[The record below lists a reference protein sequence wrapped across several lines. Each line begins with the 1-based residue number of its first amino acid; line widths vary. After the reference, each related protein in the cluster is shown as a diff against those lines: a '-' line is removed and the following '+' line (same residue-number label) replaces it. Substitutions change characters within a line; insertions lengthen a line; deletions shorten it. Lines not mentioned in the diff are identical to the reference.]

1 MCRLIHQML
10 RHVASRMVDTE
21 STGGISSTHS
31 GGARVAKRCTAVVV
45 VVAIGLAAIAARRVT
60 AQGAAPARQAAP
72 LPRTAD
78 GKPDLSGIWEVLSK
92 ADYNIEPHSASR
104 LAPASAGIVEGGEL
118 PYKPGMVEKRKANV
132 AARAPADT
140 EAKCYLPGV
149 PRIMYIEHPFQIV
162 QTPDSVLMLFEY
174 VHATRN
180 VFLNSPHLK
189 GPLDW
194 WMGDSR
200 GKWEGDTLVVDA
212 NNFNEETWFDRA
224 GNFHSDALH
233 IVERYTLAD
242 RDHINYTATI
252 DDSKVFT
259 RPWTMNLVFYRHT
272 EPDFRLLD
280 YECYA
285 FALDDVPIV
294 PTN

>member
-1 MCRLIHQML
+1 MG
-10 RHVASRMVDTE
+10 T
-21 STGGISSTHS
+21 
-31 GGARVAKRCTAVVV
+31 
-45 VVAIGLAAIAARRVT
+45 RVT
-60 AQGAAPARQAAP
+60 ALLGFVAVGVLLAGASRVAGQGAA
-72 LPRTAD
+72 LPRTPA

-92 ADYNIEPHSASR
+92 ADYNIEAHSASR
-104 LAPASAGIVEGGEL
+104 LQPASAGIVAGGEL
-118 PYKPGMVEKRKANV
+118 PYRPEMLAKRKQNFD
-132 AARAPADT
+132 ARATADT
-140 EAKCYLPGV
+140 EARCYLPGV
-149 PRIMYIEHPFQIV
+149 PRVMYIQHPFQIV
-162 QTPDSVLMLFEY
+162 QTPDLVLMLFEY

-180 VFLNSPHLK
+180 VFMNRPHLK

-200 GKWEGDTLVVDA
+200 GSWDGDTLVVDA

-233 IVERYTLAD
+233 VVERYTLAD
-242 RDHINYTATI
+242 RDHITYTATI
-252 DDSKVFT
+252 EDPKVFT
-259 RPWTMNLVFYRHT
+259 RPWTITLVFYRHT
-272 EPDFRLLD
+272 EPGFRLLD

>member
-1 MCRLIHQML
+1 MSGHFL
-10 RHVASRMVDTE
+10 RGTHVRRRFTGLLAS
-21 STGGISSTHS
+21 I
-31 GGARVAKRCTAVVV
+31 VVGV
-45 VVAIGLAAIAARRVT
+45 LVIGTSHAAG
-60 AQGAAPARQAAP
+60 QGAAI
-72 LPRTAD
+72 PRTPA
-78 GKPDLSGIWEVLSK
+78 GKPDFSGIWEVLSK

-104 LAPASAGIVEGGEL
+104 LQPASAGIVAGGEL
-118 PYKPGMVEKRKANV
+118 PYKPEMLAKRKQNFD
-132 AARAPADT
+132 ARATADT

-149 PRIMYIEHPFQIV
+149 PRVMYIQHPFQIV
-162 QTPDSVLMLFEY
+162 QTPDLVLMLFEY

-180 VFLNSPHLK
+180 VFMNSPHLK

-200 GKWEGDTLVVDA
+200 GSWDGDTLVIDV

-233 IVERYTLAD
+233 VVERYTLAD
-242 RDHINYTATI
+242 RDHITYAATI
-252 DDSKVFT
+252 EDPKVFT
-259 RPWTMNLVFYRHT
+259 RPWTINLVFYRHT
-272 EPDFRLLD
+272 EPNVRLLD

>member
-1 MCRLIHQML
+1 
-10 RHVASRMVDTE
+10 
-21 STGGISSTHS
+21 
-31 GGARVAKRCTAVVV
+31 
-45 VVAIGLAAIAARRVT
+45 VT

-233 IVERYTLAD
+233 FVERYTFAD

-252 DDSKVFT
+252 DDSKAFT
-259 RPWTMNLVFYRHT
+259 RPWTMNLVFYHHT
-272 EPDFRLLD
+272 EPNFRLLD

>member
-1 MCRLIHQML
+1 
-10 RHVASRMVDTE
+10 
-21 STGGISSTHS
+21 
-31 GGARVAKRCTAVVV
+31 VAKRCTAVVV
-45 VVAIGLAAIAARRVT
+45 VIAIGLAAVAARRVA

-132 AARAPADT
+132 AARATADT

-272 EPDFRLLD
+272 EPNFRLLD

>member
-118 PYKPGMVEKRKANV
+118 P
-132 AARAPADT
+132 
-140 EAKCYLPGV
+140 
-149 PRIMYIEHPFQIV
+149 
-162 QTPDSVLMLFEY
+162 
-174 VHATRN
+174 
-180 VFLNSPHLK
+180 
-189 GPLDW
+189 
-194 WMGDSR
+194 
-200 GKWEGDTLVVDA
+200 
-212 NNFNEETWFDRA
+212 
-224 GNFHSDALH
+224 
-233 IVERYTLAD
+233 
-242 RDHINYTATI
+242 
-252 DDSKVFT
+252 
-259 RPWTMNLVFYRHT
+259 
-272 EPDFRLLD
+272 
-280 YECYA
+280 
-285 FALDDVPIV
+285 
-294 PTN
+294 

>member
-1 MCRLIHQML
+1 MR
-10 RHVASRMVDTE
+10 A
-21 STGGISSTHS
+21 
-31 GGARVAKRCTAVVV
+31 AA
-45 VVAIGLAAIAARRVT
+45 VAIPALLLAWTLALP
-60 AQGAAPARQAAP
+60 AQGPVI
-72 LPRTAD
+72 PRTTD

-92 ADYNIEPHSASR
+92 ADYNIEAHSASR
-104 LAPASAGIVEGGEL
+104 LAPASAGIVDGGTL
-118 PYKPGMVEKRKANV
+118 PYKPEMLAKRKQNFENR
-132 AARAPADT
+132 AAADT

-149 PRIMYIEHPFQIV
+149 PRVMYIQHPFQIV
-162 QTPDSVLMLFEY
+162 QKADMVLMLFEY

-180 VFLNSPHLK
+180 IFMNSPHRK

-200 GKWEGDTLVVDA
+200 GRWEGDTLVVDV
-212 NNFNEETWFDRA
+212 NNFNGETWFDRA

-233 IVERYTLAD
+233 VVERYTLAD
-242 RDHINYTATI
+242 RDHIRYSATI

-259 RPWTMNLVFYRHT
+259 QPWTMNLVFYRHT
-272 EPDFRLLD
+272 EPNFRLLD

>member
-1 MCRLIHQML
+1 M
-10 RHVASRMVDTE
+10 
-21 STGGISSTHS
+21 
-31 GGARVAKRCTAVVV
+31 
-45 VVAIGLAAIAARRVT
+45 GLAAVAARRVT

-132 AARAPADT
+132 AARATADT

-212 NNFNEETWFDRA
+212 NNFNDQTP
-224 GNFHSDALH
+224 GS
-233 IVERYTLAD
+233 
-242 RDHINYTATI
+242 TAPATSTAMRCTSSSGTRSPI
-252 DDSKVFT
+252 AITSTT
-259 RPWTMNLVFYRHT
+259 RPPSTTRKCSRGHG
-272 EPDFRLLD
+272 R
-280 YECYA
+280 
-285 FALDDVPIV
+285 
-294 PTN
+294 